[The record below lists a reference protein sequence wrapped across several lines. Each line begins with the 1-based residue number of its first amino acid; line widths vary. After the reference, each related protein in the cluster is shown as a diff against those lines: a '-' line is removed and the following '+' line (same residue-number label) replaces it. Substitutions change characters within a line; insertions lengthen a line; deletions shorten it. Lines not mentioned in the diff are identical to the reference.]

1 MGFPPDDVRAHM
13 QVKAV
18 LEHLQGMFPGR
29 LVLYAPDL
37 AKVLGLS
44 ERSLAHLIERGRFPF
59 PVKTMGRRRCVDI
72 FQVANWL
79 AANGDMP
86 DQRASEI
93 SKPKSDRTKKSDDGS
108 TRNAGG
114 QSSIAKRLIEM
125 RHRMSAG
132 IAQMASACYESIDRM
147 FWFEVAEFLVMQ
159 EKNPRASVKLRWTT
173 QSSEFPSAG
182 EQTIYFESASEA
194 IAFSLKAQEN
204 ISSSSEASI
213 VIYVG
218 DRKIYQALKIEQWS
232 VAVDHRGKYLD
243 EVPCNS

>member
-1 MGFPPDDVRAHM
+1 M
-13 QVKAV
+13 QAKAV

-72 FQVANWL
+72 FQVAEWL

-86 DQRASEI
+86 DQRASEV
-93 SKPKSDRTKKSDDGS
+93 SKPKSARTKKSDNGS
-108 TRNAGG
+108 TRSAGG

-132 IAQMASACYESIDRM
+132 IAQMASACYGSIDRM
-147 FWFEVAEFLVMQ
+147 FWFEVAEFLAMQ
-159 EKNPRASVKLRWTT
+159 QQLSGATVNLRWTT

-182 EQTIYFESASEA
+182 EQTIYFDSASEA
-194 IAFSLKAQEN
+194 IAFARKAQDD
-204 ISSSSEASI
+204 ISSKFEASI
-213 VIYVG
+213 SIRV
-218 DRKIYQALKIEQWS
+218 DNRKIYQALKIDQWN
-232 VAVDHRGKYLD
+232 VAVDHRGKYLVA
-243 EVPCNS
+243 EVHDSHD

>member
-1 MGFPPDDVRAHM
+1 M
-13 QVKAV
+13 QAKAV

-72 FQVANWL
+72 FQVAEWL

-86 DQRASEI
+86 DQRASEV
-93 SKPKSDRTKKSDDGS
+93 SKPKSARTKKSDNGS
-108 TRNAGG
+108 TRSAGG

-132 IAQMASACYESIDRM
+132 IAQMASACLGSIDRM
-147 FWFEVAEFLVMQ
+147 FWFEVAEFLTMQ
-159 EKNPRASVKLRWTT
+159 QKFSGATVKLRWTT

-182 EQTIYFESASEA
+182 EQTIYFDSASEA
-194 IAFSLKAQEN
+194 IAFARKAQDD
-204 ISSSSEASI
+204 ISSKSEASI
-213 VIYVG
+213 FIRV
-218 DRKIYQALKIEQWS
+218 DNRKIYQALKIDQWN
-232 VAVDHRGKYLD
+232 VAVDHRGKYL
-243 EVPCNS
+243 EVEVQDSHD